1 MKALYD
7 VLLAPLA
14 SEPMSKELEAELL
27 AMRRLTP
34 GDFHAVRSR
43 MLFDGGKGVKYHVLL
58 ESLRQEQELKL
69 DIDRRGIGF
78 LK

>member
-1 MKALYD
+1 VKALYD

-14 SEPMSKELEAELL
+14 SEPMSKELETELL

-43 MLFDGGKGVKYHVLL
+43 MLFDGGKGVKHHALL
-58 ESLRQEQELKL
+58 EGLHKEQELKL
-69 DIDRRGIGF
+69 DITGRGMGF